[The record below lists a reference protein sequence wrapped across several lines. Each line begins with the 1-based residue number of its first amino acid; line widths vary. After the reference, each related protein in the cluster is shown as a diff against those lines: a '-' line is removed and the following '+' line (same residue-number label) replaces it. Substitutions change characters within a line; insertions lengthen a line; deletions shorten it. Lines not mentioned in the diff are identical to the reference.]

1 MYLTIRKKSNLITLL
16 TFLVTA
22 AILYGLF
29 YLISTRTNLGM
40 LVTIIIFICVV
51 LLFYT
56 FLSILIRNLEN
67 IIIFK
72 MLGKKQIALAK
83 VSKGK
88 LYKSYR
94 DMFFVNHEIYSFVS
108 EIYTQDGEKKQI
120 TLYEDVKSNDFSAL
134 PGYVYV
140 TYNGNEN
147 KVGIIPTFYIYLKP
161 TLKDIVQKFENTY
174 KPHYVE
180 AIKHKGMTI
189 NAFKK

>member
-22 AILYGLF
+22 SILYGISN
-29 YLISTRTNLGM
+29 LISTHTDWGM

-51 LLFYT
+51 LLVYL
-56 FLSILIRNLEN
+56 FLSILVRNLEN
-67 IIIFK
+67 ILIFK

-134 PGYVYV
+134 PGYLYV

-147 KVGIIPTFYIYLKP
+147 KIGIIPTFYIYLKP
-161 TLKDIVQKFENTY
+161 TLKDIVQKFEKTY

-180 AIKHKGMTI
+180 AIKHNGMTI